1 MLAYLASTSLLNACF
16 TYLLFY
22 ERSNKVQEYRLFE
35 MEKALFRH
43 DQESNLRK
51 IQRKDACTSS
61 HFKFL
66 LGMGRTQETSCF
78 NECLTIMEY
87 DCSYIAVV
95 D

>member
-1 MLAYLASTSLLNACF
+1 MLVSHIFSSRSDQTKFKNTDYLVFHSNAIVSIMSF
-16 TYLLFY
+16 
-22 ERSNKVQEYRLFE
+22 FE

-51 IQRKDACTSS
+51 IPRMDACTSS

-78 NECLTIMEY
+78 NEFLTILLY
-87 DCSYIAVV
+87 DCN
-95 D
+95 